1 MRRSG
6 TQSDIVGAAFNDGNG
21 GDQSQLCITLQVGN
35 GNDTDVCGTGPE
47 LWLGLDHDCL
57 LRVAKIPL
65 KLCGANE
72 SKDWKHVG

>member
-1 MRRSG
+1 MQGKGKEGRRRHVGSG
-6 TQSDIVGAAFNDGNG
+6 HWALFGLGCDLRADPWRVVGE
-21 GDQSQLCITLQVGN
+21 
-35 GNDTDVCGTGPE
+35 CGTGPE

-72 SKDWKHVG
+72 SKYWKDVG